1 MIIDNLENAATYA
14 SFNPLFQKAFDFLN
28 TTDLESLEIGTIQVA
43 EGLKAIVSDK
53 AGKTEAESL
62 EKFECHNA
70 NLDIQFVVRGE
81 ERIGWKPRNT
91 CVDPKTE
98 YSAEKDV
105 QFYNDAPDMY
115 FQLKTGQFVI
125 LYPGDVHAP
134 MIAVNDK
141 SIKKVVFKVKI

>member
-1 MIIDNLENAATYA
+1 MIIDNLANASTYVA
-14 SFNPLFQKAFDFLN
+14 LHPLFQQAFDFLN
-28 TTDLESLEIGTIQVA
+28 NNDLNALEVGTIQIA

-53 AGKTEAESL
+53 GGKTEAESL

-70 NLDIQFVVRGE
+70 NIDIQYVVSGN

-91 CVDPKTE
+91 CVNPKTE
-98 YSAEKDV
+98 YNAEKDV

-115 FQLKTGQFVI
+115 FQLTTGQFVI

-134 MIAVNDK
+134 MIGVVNN
-141 SIKKVVFKVKI
+141 SIKKIVFKVKI